1 MSGLEVVLNGK
12 VEKLEKEMNLSAFL
26 LARGLNPDA
35 VIVECNHNIVKK
47 QEWEKIILQD
57 KDSLEVLNFVGGG

>member
-1 MSGLEVVLNGK
+1 MSRLEVVLNGK
-12 VEKLEKEMNLSAFL
+12 VEKLEKEMNLSALL

-35 VIVECNHNIVKK
+35 VIVEYNHNIVKK

-57 KDSLEVLNFVGGG
+57 NDRLEVLNFVGGG